1 MQNVDYIEFKKLFN
15 LKRKQA
21 YNNSKLD
28 YCLCCKNKV
37 TSFCKSHSLPK
48 FVLKNIAKKGMVLTS
63 NQYFKI
69 PLINESVG
77 VKDGGTFFRICH
89 KCDNEMFKDY
99 ESIDK
104 ISKKP
109 NKKIMTQIDLKNTLK
124 MYDKR
129 LTEIEIYNFMLEEK
143 LSKEQYLNV
152 LEIQKIN
159 MLDLSE
165 IKNEF
170 DEDIKILK
178 KESTSGFE
186 LIFWKKLQY
195 ITPIAFQ
202 GHIALYGDLKGNIIN
217 DIYNKSSNYI
227 IENINICIFPLET
240 ETIVMMF
247 ISKENKKYYEF
258 IKQFKQLS
266 DQNKLN
272 LIAFIII
279 NYSEDFFISQDAS
292 KKILNNVILEMSVK
306 NTTNIIALDEK
317 MLKEIKEIKRHELM
331 NYKSIPNLLD
341 ERHSLNK

>member
-1 MQNVDYIEFKKLFN
+1 MENKFNAFFEACDDFINCKFLVAEYKLQRMLQDLSQNEEICSLIGECLEQFNRDREFAKAFIQDGHGDYICDLPTEE
-15 LKRKQA
+15 
-21 YNNSKLD
+21 Y
-28 YCLCCKNKV
+28 KV
-37 TSFCKSHSLPK
+37 IAFVFCTL
-48 FVLKNIAKKGMVLTS
+48 V
-63 NQYFKI
+63 
-69 PLINESVG
+69 
-77 VKDGGTFFRICH
+77 D
-89 KCDNEMFKDY
+89 
-99 ESIDK
+99 ID
-104 ISKKP
+104 
-109 NKKIMTQIDLKNTLK
+109 NKKIDLVEFVKRFYGREENPFKAFINQMVVPFRNLLADAFGYPKLK
-124 MYDKR
+124 VDGVE
-129 LTEIEIYNFMLEEK
+129 LNEEDY
-143 LSKEQYLNV
+143 Q
-152 LEIQKIN
+152 
-159 MLDLSE
+159 DSE
-165 IKNEF
+165 N
-170 DEDIKILK
+170 DYQEDDA
-178 KESTSGFE
+178 E

-341 ERHSLNK
+341 ERYALNK